1 MKNSY
6 KCLVEVLIL
15 GFKKGNVFKCFFFFW
30 GGGHFI
36 LGVIFVLFWVQFG
49 LVFIFCTERLSTKAK
64 LNIDL

>member
-1 MKNSY
+1 M
-6 KCLVEVLIL
+6 
-15 GFKKGNVFKCFFFFW
+15 FFFG